1 MMGQI
6 RRFIMLWDRGTMKRL
21 RSRIRKMTS
30 VRGNIIPEKKV
41 GILLIGHIVNIE
53 ALG

>member
-1 MMGQI
+1 
-6 RRFIMLWDRGTMKRL
+6 
-21 RSRIRKMTS
+21 MTR
-30 VRGNIIPEKKV
+30 VRGKIIPEKKV